1 MTVPHESRPQR
12 QEAGETSV
20 SIIVCTRDRVDDL
33 ARCLVTLK
41 ALTCPPELLIDIVVV
56 DNGSRD
62 GTADVVAEAAVDSPI
77 PIRRVYL
84 AEPGLARARNA
95 GILASCGEILLFTD
109 DDCLVTPDWLAS
121 ALRVMQAEPAIGLA
135 GGQVRLHNPR
145 DLPETIK
152 PSPHLERPG
161 RPADLHALVLGC
173 NMALRRSVLDRIGLF
188 DERFGAGSR
197 FKSSEDT
204 DMVYRIYRAGCE
216 VVYDPS
222 FLVSHNHGR
231 RSLPEIRRLHR
242 GYRIGRGA
250 FYAKHLLHGRL
261 DVLSILLRQLVPLRR
276 SAYPL
281 PSWPRYLRAVVGQF
295 VRLPWLFAG
304 AILYWRLGEDPA
316 HG

>member
-1 MTVPHESRPQR
+1 MTAPQ
-12 QEAGETSV
+12 ETLNRSGRSDRTPV
-20 SIIVCTRDRVDDL
+20 SIVVCTRDRADDL
-33 ARCLVTLK
+33 MRCLAAIR
-41 ALTCPPELLIDIVVV
+41 ALDCPPSLQVDVVVV

-62 GTADVVAEAAVDSPI
+62 RTAEVVASAAEGSPI
-77 PIRRVYL
+77 PMRRVYL

-95 GILASCGEILLFTD
+95 GIQASLGDYILFTD
-109 DDCLVTPDWLAS
+109 DDCLVATDWLAS
-121 ALRVMQAEPAIGLA
+121 AIRVMQTEPSIGLA
-135 GGQVRLHNPR
+135 GGQVRLHNSR

-152 PSPHLERPG
+152 PSPDLERPNG
-161 RPADLHALVLGC
+161 SADLHGLLLGC
-173 NMALRRSVLDRIGLF
+173 NMVIRRSVLDEIGLF
-188 DERFGAGSR
+188 DPRFGAGSR

-204 DMVYRIYRAGCE
+204 DMVYRVYRAGFG
-216 VVYDPS
+216 VIYNPQFV
-222 FLVSHNHGR
+222 VSHNHGR

-261 DVLSILLRQLVPLRR
+261 DVLSILLRQLVPHRR

-295 VRLPWLFAG
+295 VRAPWLLAG
-304 AILYWRLGEDPA
+304 AILYWRIGEEAA

>member
-1 MTVPHESRPQR
+1 MTASSKTPDKARAS
-12 QEAGETSV
+12 GEILV
-20 SIIVCTRDRVDDL
+20 SIVVCTRDRADDL
-33 ARCLVTLK
+33 VRCLAAIR
-41 ALTCPPELLIDIVVV
+41 ALNCPPMVQVDVVVV

-62 GTADVVAEAAVDSPI
+62 RTPEVVASAAEGSPI

-95 GILASCGEILLFTD
+95 GIQASLGDYVLFTD
-109 DDCLVTPDWLAS
+109 DDCLVATDWLES
-121 ALRVMQAEPAIGLA
+121 AVRVMESDPSVGLA
-135 GGQVRLHNPR
+135 GGQVRLHNPC

-152 PSPHLERPG
+152 PSPYLEMPRG
-161 RPADLHALVLGC
+161 PADLHALLLGC
-173 NMALRRSVLDRIGLF
+173 NMIIRRSVLDSIGLF
-188 DERFGAGSR
+188 DDRFGAGSR

-204 DMVYRIYRAGCE
+204 DMVYRVYRSGFA
-216 VVYDPS
+216 VIYDPR

-261 DVLSILLRQLVPLRR
+261 DVLSILLRQLVPHRR

-295 VRLPWLFAG
+295 VRAPWLLAG
-304 AILYWRLGEDPA
+304 AILYWRVGEDAA
-316 HG
+316 HV